1 MPFYVTGPL
10 EIFRFTLAVKNWES
24 GHHAFVV
31 NNTTR
36 LHIVLKKHCLFYFHS
51 RQLISD
57 ILDTVLFR
65 IKDALFR

>member
-51 RQLISD
+51 
-57 ILDTVLFR
+57 
-65 IKDALFR
+65 